1 MAGNST
7 KANQTEADAAKAIL
21 QVGVEILGVG
31 IVSFAAGSND
41 ELGKVIVWIMLGL
54 WMIWLI
60 NNPSIGNTIG
70 KFLGNQTPGQGA
82 TALGQAAK
90 NVGNIK

>member
-7 KANQTEADAAKAIL
+7 KAGQTQADAAKAIL
-21 QVGVEILGVG
+21 QVGVEFLGVG

-54 WMIWLI
+54 WVIWLM
-60 NNPSIGNTIG
+60 NNPAIGDSISH
-70 KFLGNQTPGQGA
+70 FLGNMTPAAGA
-82 TALGQAAK
+82 TALGQATK
-90 NVGNIK
+90 NIKIQ